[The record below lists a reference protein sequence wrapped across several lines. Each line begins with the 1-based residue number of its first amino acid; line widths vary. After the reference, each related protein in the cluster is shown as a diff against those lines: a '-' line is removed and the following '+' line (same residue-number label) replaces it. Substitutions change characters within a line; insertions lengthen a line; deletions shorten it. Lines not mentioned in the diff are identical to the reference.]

1 MYRKIIL
8 LITILLIAGCQ
19 NQNQSLNDNEGDS
32 HREVEQGIVLTDATI
47 EQSNNDGEN
56 FWRLRVG
63 KVTYSEDNRIAII
76 EDITANLLQNGEIV
90 LKISAERGEV
100 IDDGQEIN
108 LVGEIVAFDTRNDM
122 EVMAERLNWKPEQNY
137 FTLEE
142 NIEVNHEQI
151 RLVTKQAEYNT
162 ATQVLQLT
170 QDIVA
175 TTLEPQLNIV
185 AQSIAWQI
193 EEGMISTDEPF
204 KVTRYEDDQV
214 TDTLT
219 GTIAE
224 MDLNNNIL
232 MVENNIEYQSLNP
245 PLQGVS
251 NRMRW
256 DYNLRIIE
264 TDTMIRL
271 AQIEEQITMTANRG
285 KIDLDENKV
294 YLSNRIFGEAQTDEA
309 RLYADNVVWDL
320 SNQNID
326 AQGNVVYQQINPVVN
341 FRGDRATG
349 RLQDKQV
356 VVTGSNNNRVV
367 TTIYP

>member
-1 MYRKIIL
+1 MYRKIIPI
-8 LITILLIAGCQ
+8 ITILLITGCQ
-19 NQNQSLNDNEGDS
+19 NQNQSLNDNAEDTN
-32 HREVEQGIVLTDATI
+32 REVQEGIVLTDATI

-63 KVTYSEDNRIAII
+63 KVTYSEDNRIAMV

-90 LKISAERGEV
+90 LKISAEKGEV
-100 IDDGQEIN
+100 IDNGQEIN
-108 LVGEIVAFDTRNDM
+108 LVGKIVAFDTRNEM
-122 EVMAERLNWKPEQNY
+122 EVTAEKLNWKPEQNY

-162 ATQVLQLT
+162 ATQLLQLN
-170 QDIVA
+170 QDIIA
-175 TTLEPQLNIV
+175 NTLEPQLNIT
-185 AQSIAWQI
+185 AESIAWQI
-193 EEGMISTDEPF
+193 EQGMISTDQPF
-204 KVTRYEDDQV
+204 KVTRYENEQV

-224 MDLNNNIL
+224 MDLNNDIL
-232 MVENNIEYQSLNP
+232 MVEDNIEYQSLNP

-264 TDTMIRL
+264 SDTMIRI
-271 AQIEEQITMTANRG
+271 AQVEEQIMMTANGG

-294 YLSNRIFGEAQTDEA
+294 YLSNRIFGEAETDEA

-320 SNQNID
+320 TNQNID

-341 FRGDRATG
+341 FRGDRAQG

-356 VVTGSNNNRVV
+356 VVTGSNNNNVV